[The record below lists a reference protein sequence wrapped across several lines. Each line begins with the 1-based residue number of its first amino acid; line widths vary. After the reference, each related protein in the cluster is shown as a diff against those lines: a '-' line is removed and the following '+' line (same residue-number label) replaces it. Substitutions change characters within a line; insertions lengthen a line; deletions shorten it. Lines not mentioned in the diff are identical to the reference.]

1 MEAEAG
7 RQSHHQGLQLTL
19 PSPGIPGLDVVRALH
34 QTVISLR
41 SALDSSRE
49 ELRRLKESVGDFS
62 GESYVDV
69 VERLALENHVLRR
82 KILSRNSEFSS
93 DAATSPPP
101 QARLFPLAVED
112 VKDLSEQAGVL
123 MDASRDK
130 VEAEDVPEASKPI
143 IDANAANDNENL
155 DLLSRTL
162 EKTSK
167 GRTVSLSKLETMEQ
181 KLKCTMSKDS
191 GTFKSRLSGASL
203 DDTVKSD
210 TANEVTSPLIDSQS
224 KDIEEED
231 ANESQA
237 DHLDVPEKDLEDLS
251 LKSVSDGDNS
261 VFSDNPDTQLSQQP
275 QRQNQTTDQP
285 KPNDQSENE
294 SEELDD
300 IELIFTTDETC
311 RDLGLQED
319 LVSITETESWP
330 QPAPTTGQ
338 PVLLKYTKS
347 AEGESLVC
355 NGEKTSSVEEAVSS
369 QSSSID
375 REESVDRFD
384 ESSNTRLNKMWSQC
398 SVLVET
404 DISKCGVVE
413 EPEHTTRHAVRRN
426 TLAAPPTAYRPI
438 IHREALTGSRRKSA
452 APLRPVMDRIS
463 GVRRESGAQT
473 DISALPAH
481 WRSES
486 YLAHKVAHTFTTLPS
501 KFALPT
507 GVPGRL
513 RLSDKTREAR
523 RVMLSDINFTSM
535 VPELSRSADH
545 LCHEPHAQTC
555 FSSRGCGLR
564 TPDVHRRESLGS
576 PAGFWPR
583 CNLSTGLPSPCDCR
597 LSTDLY
603 SSRYRGSLSSIP
615 SPGLEVVGGPSRRHS
630 WRATAASFD
639 TWRVPVATSTPRPT
653 WSSMPSSPTHVN
665 PPVTSSKTS
674 KNVPKRTRSKVTFQ
688 ECPMTR
694 GSLPNLRSDLVAGDN
709 SGDSTESLIDEAE
722 DYLRRSIDSMLT
734 ISSSGVS
741 TDYWNRQTARRRRT
755 RRYSEPDLIRDWHP
769 PQDAR
774 PYLPKIPRDLKLDHL
789 VKVISPEGKVLQG
802 RVRYVGPVPGRD
814 ETHVGVEL
822 PYLNGYSDGTFC
834 GRRFFDCEPDRAIF
848 VPFKKVILAW
858 CTT

>member
-1 MEAEAG
+1 MDALGARVASEDPPEKNEGCEDQEGPSSDRGMAKDNVGVVDQVETRVCEVVTVADEAG
-7 RQSHHQGLQLTL
+7 SASIDKQLEDQDPT
-19 PSPGIPGLDVVRALH
+19 VV
-34 QTVISLR
+34 QT
-41 SALDSSRE
+41 D
-49 ELRRLKESVGDFS
+49 RLEVPDR
-62 GESYVDV
+62 D
-69 VERLALENHVLRR
+69 
-82 KILSRNSEFSS
+82 
-93 DAATSPPP
+93 P
-101 QARLFPLAVED
+101 ED
-112 VKDLSEQAGVL
+112 V
-123 MDASRDK
+123 
-130 VEAEDVPEASKPI
+130 
-143 IDANAANDNENL
+143 
-155 DLLSRTL
+155 
-162 EKTSK
+162 
-167 GRTVSLSKLETMEQ
+167 
-181 KLKCTMSKDS
+181 
-191 GTFKSRLSGASL
+191 
-203 DDTVKSD
+203 
-210 TANEVTSPLIDSQS
+210 
-224 KDIEEED
+224 
-231 ANESQA
+231 
-237 DHLDVPEKDLEDLS
+237 S

-261 VFSDNPDTQLSQQP
+261 VFSDNPDTQMTQLQQ
-275 QRQNQTTDQP
+275 QQTQPLDQP
-285 KPNDQSENE
+285 KANDQSENE

-319 LVSITETESWP
+319 LVSITETESWQ
-330 QPAPTTGQ
+330 QPANTGQ

-384 ESSNTRLNKMWSQC
+384 ESSTNRLNKMWSQC

-413 EPEHTTRHAVRRN
+413 EPEHPARHAVRRN

-438 IHREALTGSRRKSA
+438 IHREALAGSRRKSAA

-463 GVRRESGAQT
+463 GARRESGAQT

-486 YLAHKVAHTFTTLPS
+486 YLAHKVAHAFTTLPS

-523 RVMLSDINFTSM
+523 RVMLSDISFTSM

-545 LCHEPHAQTC
+545 LCHDPHVQTC
-555 FSSRGCGLR
+555 FNSRGCSLR

-583 CNLSTGLPSPCDCR
+583 CNPGTGLPSPCDCR

-615 SPGLEVVGGPSRRHS
+615 SPGLEVVSGPSRRHS

-653 WSSMPSSPTHVN
+653 WSSMPSSPTHVH
-665 PPVTSSKTS
+665 PPATSSKTA

-694 GSLPNLRSDLVAGDN
+694 GSLPNLRSDLVGGDN

-734 ISSSGVS
+734 VSNSGISS
-741 TDYWNRQTARRRRT
+741 DYWSKQTARRRRA

-769 PQDAR
+769 PQDVR
-774 PYLPKIPRDLKLDHL
+774 PYLPKIPRDIKLDHL
-789 VKVISPEGKVLQG
+789 VKVISSEGRVLQG
-802 RVRYVGPVPGRD
+802 RVRYVGPVPGH
-814 ETHVGVEL
+814 EEAHVGVEL
-822 PYLNGYSDGTFC
+822 PYMNGTSDGTFH
-834 GRRFFDCEPDRAIF
+834 GRRFFDCDPDRAIF